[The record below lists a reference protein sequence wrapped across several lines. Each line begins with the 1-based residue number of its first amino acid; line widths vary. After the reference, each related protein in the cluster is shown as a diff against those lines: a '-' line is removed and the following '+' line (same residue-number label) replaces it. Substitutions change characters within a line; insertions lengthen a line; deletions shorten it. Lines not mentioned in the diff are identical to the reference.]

1 MTKLDKDIQKYS
13 DFVNEDRKTISKIEK
28 YIDTFNGVIYDYLDE
43 FKDIKI
49 TLSIDGNDLDINVG
63 PEEVDQINIFLK
75 KLIEVDDD
83 YDEYQLKNKYKI

>member
-1 MTKLDKDIQKYS
+1 MTKLYKDIQKYS

-75 KLIEVDDD
+75 KLIEIDDD